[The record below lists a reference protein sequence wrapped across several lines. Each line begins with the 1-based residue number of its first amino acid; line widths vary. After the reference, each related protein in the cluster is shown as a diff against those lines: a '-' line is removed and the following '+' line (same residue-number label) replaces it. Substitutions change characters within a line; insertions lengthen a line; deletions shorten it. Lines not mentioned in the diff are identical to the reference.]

1 MPSKNDLEPML
12 ELFYFETS
20 QCLGDLEQLV
30 LGCEKNDFFDSN
42 TIGEIFRIMHN
53 IKSSAAMMLFNHI
66 SNLAHTVEDL
76 FFFLREK
83 QPTYVDYPVL
93 SDLVL
98 AAADFIKIELDKIIN
113 SLAADGDN
121 SILINDIK
129 DFLAHLEEGN
139 QITAPETPPNTAG
152 KVTQFYIS
160 RDTSISLANL
170 NIFKSSIMFQDGCEM
185 ENIRAYAIVHH
196 LKDLV
201 DDMYYIPNDIM
212 ENDDTVNFIRENGFK
227 MWFKTTCDYKEMMEF
242 FQHTAFVRDLELIL
256 LEDDAELKELEAL
269 SDIGQD
275 HLVISPAES
284 LISSGEE
291 GKLGFSCAKQSM
303 ISVNVDKLDILMD
316 LVGEMVIAEAMVT
329 HNPDLKDLQ
338 LDNFKKS
345 ALHLRKITSEVQDVV
360 MSIRMVPLTITLQ
373 KMNRIVRDMARNL
386 NKDVELELIGAE
398 TEVDKNIIEH
408 ISDPLMH
415 LVRNAVDHGLESDEE
430 RISQGKTDTAKVII
444 EARSAGQ
451 DVLITVKDNG
461 RGLDKEKILTKAI
474 NNGLINKAE
483 NDLTDKEIYNLIF
496 LPGFSTEAQVTEY
509 SGRGVGMDVVTKNIE
524 QLGGTVLVDSIP
536 NEGTIITLKIPLTLA
551 IVSGMN
557 VKVGTSFYTIPITS
571 IKESFRPLAK
581 EIIVDPEGYEMVMIR
596 GDCYPIIR
604 LHEVFKVGT
613 DIVSFAEG
621 IVVMVENG
629 ERTYGLFV
637 DELVGEQQ
645 VVVKALPSYIRKI
658 RGLAGCT
665 LLGDGNISLILDI
678 AGLMENI

>member
-1 MPSKNDLEPML
+1 MSSKNDLEPML

-20 QCLGDLEQLV
+20 QCLADLEQLV

-201 DDMYYIPNDIM
+201 EEIYYIPNDIM
-212 ENDDTVNFIRENGFK
+212 ENDDTANFIRENGFK
-227 MWFKTTCDYKEMMEF
+227 MWFKTSCDYKEMSEF
-242 FQHTAFVRDLELIL
+242 FQHTAFVRDLELFL
-256 LEDDAELKELEAL
+256 LEDDAELKELRVL
-269 SDIGQD
+269 SNIGQD

-284 LISSGEE
+284 LISSGEDE
-291 GKLGFSCAKQSM
+291 KLGFSCAKQSM

-345 ALHLRKITSEVQDVV
+345 ALQLRKITSEVQDVV

-373 KMNRIVRDMARNL
+373 KMNRIVRDMARKL
-386 NKDVELELIGAE
+386 NKDVDLEIIGAE

-483 NDLTDKEIYNLIF
+483 NDLTDKEI
-496 LPGFSTEAQVTEY
+496 
-509 SGRGVGMDVVTKNIE
+509 
-524 QLGGTVLVDSIP
+524 
-536 NEGTIITLKIPLTLA
+536 
-551 IVSGMN
+551 
-557 VKVGTSFYTIPITS
+557 
-571 IKESFRPLAK
+571 
-581 EIIVDPEGYEMVMIR
+581 
-596 GDCYPIIR
+596 
-604 LHEVFKVGT
+604 
-613 DIVSFAEG
+613 
-621 IVVMVENG
+621 
-629 ERTYGLFV
+629 
-637 DELVGEQQ
+637 
-645 VVVKALPSYIRKI
+645 
-658 RGLAGCT
+658 
-665 LLGDGNISLILDI
+665 
-678 AGLMENI
+678 